1 MSLLISDT
9 TLLHFEHVI
18 TAKNSGYS
26 LFLFVNHSILIINVM
41 FTNKVFSSFTV
52 IRYQPISLL
61 QSRINQSAYCN
72 TFDCRA
78 ISLSDISVFNSLQLS
93 NNSVEKG

>member
-18 TAKNSGYS
+18 TAENSGYS
-26 LFLFVNHSILIINVM
+26 LFLFVNHSTLIINVM
-41 FTNKVFSSFTV
+41 LNNKVISIFTV
-52 IRYQPISLL
+52 IRYQLSILL

-72 TFDCRA
+72 QVLTNQHTA
-78 ISLSDISVFNSLQLS
+78 VLLTPEQ
-93 NNSVEKG
+93 